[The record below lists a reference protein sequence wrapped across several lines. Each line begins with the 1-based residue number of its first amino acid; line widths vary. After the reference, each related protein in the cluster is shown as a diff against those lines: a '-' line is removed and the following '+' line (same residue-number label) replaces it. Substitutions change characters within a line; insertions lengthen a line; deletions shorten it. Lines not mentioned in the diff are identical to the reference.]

1 MIDLRRP
8 EKIRGRSRMMNG
20 AESLVRTLVAGGV
33 DVCFANPG
41 TSEMHFVAALD
52 RVEGMR
58 CILCLHET
66 VTTGAA
72 DGYYRMAERPASTLL
87 HLGPGLANAL
97 ANLHNLKRARSGVVN
112 IVGEHATYHLRYD
125 ALLTSDIQAIA
136 RPMSHWVK
144 TSSLENSVA
153 VDGAQAIEAAM
164 QPPGQ
169 VATLI
174 VPADVAWSE
183 SDGPV
188 KPCVVPAPPKVT
200 DASVE
205 AAARALE

>member
-1 MIDLRRP
+1 SHLVNASALNRREP
-8 EKIRGRSRMMNG
+8 HFDPRPRLPAFMNDVTAKTING
-20 AESLVRTLVAGGV
+20 AASLMQTRVAGGV
-33 DVCFANPG
+33 EVSFANPG
-41 TSEMHFVAALD
+41 TSEMHYVTALD
-52 RVEGMR
+52 RIDGLR

-72 DGYYRMAERPASTLL
+72 DGYYRMAGKPASTLL

-97 ANLHNLKRARSGVVN
+97 ANLHNLRRARSGVVN

-144 TSSLENSVA
+144 TSSLETSVA

-169 VATLI
+169 VAT
-174 VPADVAWSE
+174 
-183 SDGPV
+183 
-188 KPCVVPAPPKVT
+188 
-200 DASVE
+200 
-205 AAARALE
+205 